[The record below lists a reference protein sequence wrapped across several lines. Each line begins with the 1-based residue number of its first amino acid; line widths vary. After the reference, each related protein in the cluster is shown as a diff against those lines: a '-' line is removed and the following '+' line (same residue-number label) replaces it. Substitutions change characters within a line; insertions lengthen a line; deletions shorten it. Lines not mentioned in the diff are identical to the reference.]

1 MGTDPE
7 TEFKEE
13 LQVFGNE
20 VDEAMQCF
28 YAEQTIHNVARENTN
43 VYHALNRNAAF
54 WKLASRAL
62 QANAIIVLGRI
73 FDRDSRT
80 HGIKRL
86 LNLATKHPEIFSKAA
101 LERRKLP
108 HAGKHTAEFM
118 RTVYVPKIRDFK
130 RLREYTD
137 KHRAT
142 YNGYYLDLRN
152 KFFAH
157 RERVD
162 MTVAFANASI
172 PRLERLLVFLDQ
184 LQDALWHLFENGRKP
199 VLRPARYSGK
209 RILKSPLPKG
219 LHRNQA
225 AQEWITRETEK
236 FLKYVGACYD
246 RDRKQAPVFPP
257 ANE

>member
-1 MGTDPE
+1 MEEDSPTMGIDPE

-20 VDEAMQCF
+20 VEEAMQCF
-28 YAEQTIHNVARENTN
+28 YAEQTIHNVARENTS
-43 VYHALNRNAAF
+43 VHRALIRNAAF
-54 WKLASRAL
+54 WNLASRAL
-62 QANAIIVLGRI
+62 QANALIVLGRI

-118 RTVYVPKIRDFK
+118 RTAYVPKKRDFK
-130 RLREYTD
+130 RIQKYAD
-137 KHRAT
+137 KQRAI
-142 YNGYYLDLRN
+142 YDGYYLDLRN

-157 RERVD
+157 RECVD

-172 PRLERLLVFLDQ
+172 PRLGATPGVFGPTSGCLV
-184 LQDALWHLFENGRKP
+184 
-199 VLRPARYSGK
+199 
-209 RILKSPLPKG
+209 
-219 LHRNQA
+219 
-225 AQEWITRETEK
+225 
-236 FLKYVGACYD
+236 
-246 RDRKQAPVFPP
+246 APV
-257 ANE
+257 

>member
-1 MGTDPE
+1 MTTGPE
-7 TEFKEE
+7 TEFRQE

-20 VDEAMQCF
+20 VEEVIQCF
-28 YAEQTIHNVARENTN
+28 YAEQTIHNVARENAS

-62 QANAIIVLGRI
+62 QANTIIVLGRI
-73 FDRDSRT
+73 FDRDSRA
-80 HGIKRL
+80 HGVKRL

-101 LERRKLP
+101 LEERKLP
-108 HAGKHTAEFM
+108 HAGKNTAGFM
-118 RTVYVPKIRDFK
+118 RTVYVPKKRDFK
-130 RLREYTD
+130 RLQKYAD
-137 KHRAT
+137 KHRAV

-162 MTVAFANASI
+162 MTVTFANASTL
-172 PRLERLLVFLDQ
+172 RLERLLAFLDQ

-225 AQEWITRETEK
+225 AQEWITRETAK
-236 FLKYVGACYD
+236 FLNHVSESYAA
-246 RDRKQAPVFPP
+246 RSQHS
-257 ANE
+257 

>member
-1 MGTDPE
+1 MGIDPE

-20 VDEAMQCF
+20 VEEAMQCL
-28 YAEQTIHNVARENTN
+28 YAEQTIHNVARENTK
-43 VYHALNRNAAF
+43 VYQALNRNAAF
-54 WKLASRAL
+54 WKLAGRAL

-86 LNLATKHPEIFSKAA
+86 LNLATRHPDIFSKAA
-101 LERRKLP
+101 LEKRKLP

-118 RTVYVPKIRDFK
+118 RTVYIPKKRDFE
-130 RLREYTD
+130 RLQKYAD
-137 KHRAT
+137 KQRAI
-142 YNGYYLDLRN
+142 YNRYYLDLRN

-162 MTVAFANASI
+162 TTVVFANASI
-172 PRLERLLVFLDQ
+172 PRLERLLAFLDQ

-199 VLRPARYSGK
+199 VLRPVRYSGK
-209 RILKSPLPKG
+209 RILESPLPKG

-236 FLKYVGACYD
+236 FLKYVGACYEKD
-246 RDRKQAPVFPP
+246 TKQRAIYEE
-257 ANE
+257 AK

>member
-1 MGTDPE
+1 MGMDPE

-20 VDEAMQCF
+20 VEEAMQCF

-43 VYHALNRNAAF
+43 VYRALNGNAAF

-172 PRLERLLVFLDQ
+172 PRLERLLAFLDQ
-184 LQDALWHLFENGRKP
+184 LQDALWHLFENGLKP
-199 VLRPARYSGK
+199 VLRPARYSGR

-236 FLKYVGACYD
+236 FLKYVGASYY
-246 RDRKQAPVFPP
+246 RDRKQGSS
-257 ANE
+257 

>member
-1 MGTDPE
+1 MATNPE
-7 TEFKEE
+7 TEFRQE
-13 LQVFGNE
+13 LEVFGNE
-20 VDEAMQCF
+20 VEEAIQCF
-28 YAEQTIHNVARENTN
+28 YAEQTIHNVARENAS
-43 VYHALNRNAAF
+43 VYDALNRNVAF
-54 WKLASRAL
+54 WKLSSRAL

-108 HAGKHTAEFM
+108 HTGKHTAEFM
-118 RTVYVPKIRDFK
+118 GAVYVPGKRDFK
-130 RLREYTD
+130 RLQWYAD
-137 KHRAT
+137 KQRAI
-142 YNGYYLDLRN
+142 YSRYYLDLRN

-172 PRLERLLVFLDQ
+172 SRLERLLVFLDQ
-184 LQDALWHLFENGRKP
+184 LQDALWHLFENGCKP

-219 LHRNQA
+219 LNRNQA
-225 AQEWITRETEK
+225 AQEWITQETAK
-236 FLKYVGACYD
+236 FVNHVTKSY
-246 RDRKQAPVFPP
+246 APATAVEGS
-257 ANE
+257 AD

>member
-1 MGTDPE
+1 MAIDPE
-7 TEFKEE
+7 TEFRLE
-13 LQVFGNE
+13 LEVFGNE
-20 VDEAMQCF
+20 VEEAIQCF
-28 YAEQTIHNVARENTN
+28 YAEQTIHNVARENAS
-43 VYHALNRNAAF
+43 VYHALDRNAAF

-86 LNLATKHPEIFSKAA
+86 LNLAAKHLEIFSKAA
-101 LERRKLP
+101 LEKRKLA

-118 RTVYVPKIRDFK
+118 RTVYVPKKRDFE
-130 RLREYTD
+130 RLQYYAEKQRTI
-137 KHRAT
+137 

-199 VLRPARYSGK
+199 VLCPARYSGK

-225 AQEWITRETEK
+225 AQEWITRETAK
-236 FLKYVGACYD
+236 FINHVSGSYA
-246 RDRKQAPVFPP
+246 AMS
-257 ANE
+257 